1 MFENAKDLIDQL
13 DESHLEAATHNNKFY
28 VQKETK
34 YELLPE
40 TQRKFVPY
48 NGTRDPGRIAWERE
62 KILENTVQLKIK
74 Y

>member
-1 MFENAKDLIDQL
+1 MFRRLSSINIYCHPKKMFENAKDLIDQL

-48 NGTRDPGRIAWERE
+48 NGTRDPGRIA
-62 KILENTVQLKIK
+62 
-74 Y
+74 